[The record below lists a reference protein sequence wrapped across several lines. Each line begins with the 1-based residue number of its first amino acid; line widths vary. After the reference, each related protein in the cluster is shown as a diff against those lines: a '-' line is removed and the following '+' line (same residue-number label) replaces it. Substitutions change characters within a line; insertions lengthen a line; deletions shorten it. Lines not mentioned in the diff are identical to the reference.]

1 LPKFKI
7 FMENKLNQIVLIP
20 TDFSE
25 VCQNAID
32 HGTEIAEF
40 LNYKVCLLHVINK
53 ETKNQLKKENKGVD
67 SIESKLK
74 DLCTSISNKSKV
86 KAEYKICEGSI
97 FTEIHKVSSEI
108 KANLVVLGTH
118 GKTGLQHLFGSFA
131 LKVVT
136 KSPIPVVVV
145 QKRSFDEGYK
155 KIIFPISD
163 FTEDRQKVM
172 IAIYIAKKFDSTINI
187 LKIHQ
192 SDPGISSKI
201 EISKNQIEEVF
212 KKYNIPYTIETSKKH
227 QHFAKQVIDYSIAQN
242 ADLIMIMTEPDMYS
256 PDFNIS
262 LWDEKLMFNESQIP
276 VMCINPVQLGKIYYD
291 YFSLM

>member
-1 LPKFKI
+1 
-7 FMENKLNQIVLIP
+7 MDDKLNQIVLIP

-32 HGTEIAEF
+32 HGIEIAEF

-53 ETKNQLKKENKGVD
+53 ETKHQLKKENKGID
-67 SIESKLK
+67 SIEDKLK
-74 DLCTSISNKSKV
+74 EICSSITKKSKV
-86 KAEYKICEGSI
+86 EADFLIRKGSV
-97 FTEIHKVSSEI
+97 FSEIHNITSEI

-118 GKTGLQHLFGSFA
+118 GKTGLQYLFGSSA

-136 KSPIPVVVV
+136 KSPVPVIVV
-145 QKRSFDEGYK
+145 QKRSFNEGYK
-155 KIIFPISD
+155 KIVFPITD

-172 IAIYIAKKFDSTINI
+172 MAIYIAKKFDSTIQI
-187 LKIHQ
+187 FKIHQ
-192 SDPGISSKI
+192 TDPGISTKI
-201 EISKNQIEEVF
+201 EISTNQIEEAF
-212 KKYNIPYTIETSKKH
+212 KKYNIPYTVETSKKH

-256 PDFNIS
+256 PDFNIKH
-262 LWDEKLMFNESQIP
+262 WDEKFMFNESQIP
-276 VMCINPVQLGKIYYD
+276 VMCINPVQLGNIYYD

>member
-1 LPKFKI
+1 
-7 FMENKLNQIVLIP
+7 MDDKLNQIVLIP

-53 ETKNQLKKENKGVD
+53 ETKHQLKKENKGID
-67 SIESKLK
+67 SIEAKLK
-74 DLCTSISNKSKV
+74 DISSSISKNSKV
-86 KAEYKICEGSI
+86 EVDFVICEGSI
-97 FTEIHKVSSEI
+97 CSEIHRVTSEL
-108 KANLVVLGTH
+108 KANLVVIGTH
-118 GKTGLQHLFGSFA
+118 GKTGLQYLFGSYA

-136 KSPIPVVVV
+136 KSPVPVIVV
-145 QKRSFDEGYK
+145 QKRSFNEGYK
-155 KIIFPISD
+155 KIVFPITD

-172 IAIYIAKKFDSTINI
+172 LAVYIAKKFDSTILI
-187 LKIHQ
+187 FKIHQ
-192 SDPGISSKI
+192 TDPGISSKI

-227 QHFAKQVIDYSIAQN
+227 QHFAKQVIDYSITQN

-276 VMCINPVQLGKIYYD
+276 VMCFNPVQLGNIYYE